1 MLNVHYE
8 SGFRECPE
16 GLLSAASRARGLRA
30 ESVLWEGACIRAGQG
45 FPFPVH
51 LSTSASALPSHRSEL
66 RTLRTSVIC
75 RGLTGTWHEYGQCN
89 PNTVGPFPA

>member
-1 MLNVHYE
+1 MLSVRYE

-16 GLLSAASRARGLRA
+16 GWLYAASRARGLPA

-51 LSTSASALPSHRSEL
+51 LSTSASALRSHRSEL
-66 RTLRTSVIC
+66 GTLPSSVIC
-75 RGLTGTWHEYGQCN
+75 RGLTGTWHEYGQYN